1 LPVLR
6 AAAGLGC
13 ADHAQSTMVPDRDT
27 ERATE
32 RVAVL
37 MTPTEKAAFADR
49 AHSLGI
55 SLGQFFREAG
65 SAYANRNAQSESRA
79 LAEEEALEAALQQL
93 ELSTNRTER
102 ILDAALADVRAALDA
117 QL

>member
-1 LPVLR
+1 MR
-6 AAAGLGC
+6 RT
-13 ADHAQSTMVPDRDT
+13 QIY
-27 ERATE
+27 ERASE

-37 MTPTEKAAFADR
+37 MTPTDKAAFADR

-55 SLGQFFREAG
+55 SLGQFFHEAG
-65 SAYANRNAQSESRA
+65 SAYANRNAQSDSRV
-79 LAEEEALEAALQQL
+79 LAEEEVLNAALQPL

-117 QL
+117 QP

>member
-1 LPVLR
+1 MIP
-6 AAAGLGC
+6 
-13 ADHAQSTMVPDRDT
+13 
-27 ERATE
+27 ERASE

-55 SLGQFFREAG
+55 SLGQFLREAG

-79 LAEEEALEAALQQL
+79 LAEEEVLEAALHQL

-102 ILDAALADVRAALDA
+102 ILAEGAADQRCRPWTRRASC
-117 QL
+117 